1 VPPRSVGARRA
12 LLNRIGIGRFR
23 WTLGPRGFLAEYT
36 LPLAGDPPPLGVRL
50 RAIAAGVLEYRKFE
64 PLLTR
69 FEELAQR
76 MR

>member
-1 VPPRSVGARRA
+1 LIVFRATSWPRC
-12 LLNRIGIGRFR
+12 F
-23 WTLGPRGFLAEYT
+23 
-36 LPLAGDPPPLGVRL
+36 

-69 FEELAQR
+69 FEELALR